1 MLKAVLVTGEIA
13 GWGRGGQSCK
23 DFMGALNK
31 GLKGEGNQRQWIIGF
46 KLTDKNKIVCMIS

>member
-1 MLKAVLVTGEIA
+1 MGQ
-13 GWGRGGQSCK
+13 GRSACK